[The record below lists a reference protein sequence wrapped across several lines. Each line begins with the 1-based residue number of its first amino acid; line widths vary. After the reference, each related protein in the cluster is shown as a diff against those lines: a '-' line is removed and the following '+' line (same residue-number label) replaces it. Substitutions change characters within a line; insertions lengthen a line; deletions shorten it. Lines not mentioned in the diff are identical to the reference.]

1 MGFFEKQYRV
11 WKLSIPL
18 RLVSLALLILFA
30 KLVGSIIVYFFLG
43 IDSFGTFWVGNGEID
58 GLQNQVLQTG
68 ALQSNHWL
76 SLFYGWDSAWYL
88 SILTHGYQFSIQS
101 YAFFPGFPLFGGI
114 INLAVQNLPVSLAGC
129 SLLFGVLWVPVYQLV
144 AELYLNRQVA
154 FLSTLL
160 FAFCPYVFLFTTVA
174 YSESV
179 LLFFLLL
186 SWLLFKKGKKVSAS
200 MSAAVA
206 VISRAV
212 GILIIIPMAIE
223 TLTSKN
229 PHKIRNLLLCF
240 LPAAALLTWLGY
252 GQLTANDWLAF
263 IHTTEWHDMY
273 SFRELLLNVLPQKGI
288 QTFFAPNQN
297 LSLLLAAWAS
307 IILPPFLIA
316 ELRNTSK
323 SLTAYAT
330 VYFLGVLT
338 FGAMISLPRFMSI
351 LFPLW
356 IALMSKFVVN
366 KVSVVL
372 LCGVLLMFFVW
383 GLFLWSKFLSGVFV
397 G

>member
-1 MGFFEKQYRV
+1 MGFFEKQYWV

-18 RLVSLALLILFA
+18 RLVSSALLILFA
-30 KLVGSIIVYFFLG
+30 KLVGSPIVYLFLG
-43 IDSFGTFWVGNGEID
+43 VGSLGTFWVGNGAVD
-58 GLQNQVLQTG
+58 GLQNQVFQTADLQT
-68 ALQSNHWL
+68 NHWL

-114 INLAVQNLPVSLAGC
+114 INLSLQDLPASLAGC

-144 AELYLNRQVA
+144 AELYLSRQVA

-179 LLFFLLL
+179 LLFFMLL
-186 SWLLFKKGKKVSAS
+186 SWLLFKKGKTVSAS

-229 PHKIRNLLLCF
+229 PHKTRNLLLF
-240 LPAAALLTWLGY
+240 LLPIGALLAWLGY

-273 SFRELLLNVLPQKGI
+273 SFRELLLNALPQNDF
-288 QTFFAPNQN
+288 QVFFVPNQN
-297 LSLLLAAWAS
+297 LFFSLSVWAS
-307 IILPPFLIA
+307 ILVPPFLIA
-316 ELRNTSK
+316 ELSHTSK
-323 SLTAYAT
+323 SLTAYAS

-338 FGAMISLPRFMSI
+338 FGAMISLPRFMSV

-366 KVSVVL
+366 RVSVVL
-372 LCGVLLMFFVW
+372 LCGVLVVFFVW
-383 GLFLWSKFLSGVFV
+383 GLFLWSNFLSGVFI